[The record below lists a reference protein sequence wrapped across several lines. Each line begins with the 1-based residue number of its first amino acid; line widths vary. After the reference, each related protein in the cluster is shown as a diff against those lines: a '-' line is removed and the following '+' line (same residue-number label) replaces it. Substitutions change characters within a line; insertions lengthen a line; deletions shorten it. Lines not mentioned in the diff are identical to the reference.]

1 MGVRENLS
9 LETLACVLSWLSVF
23 SIVEWRMSTNG
34 LTLHI
39 FMQLTQKRSR
49 HIKSV
54 MFPSSCYF
62 KIQWKITY
70 DIRVIAL
77 WISSW
82 PNSFLNLST
91 MKAWYMIFICLIR
104 ILFLIDWI
112 LAYIIYFKVSCF
124 YWSRY
129 LGLIHFKSYYNKR
142 SSYHFVKRSESI
154 GHSVMSDSL
163 QPQVSL
169 MCVCVC
175 VYMK

>member
-1 MGVRENLS
+1 MPFGWHLGILDLNLFYLLNNS
-9 LETLACVLSWLSVF
+9 LGLP
-23 SIVEWRMSTNG
+23 
-34 LTLHI
+34 LTL
-39 FMQLTQKRSR
+39 LA
-49 HIKSV
+49 
-54 MFPSSCYF
+54 F

-91 MKAWYMIFICLIR
+91 MKVWYMIFICLIR

-112 LAYIIYFKVSCF
+112 LAYIIYFEVSCF

-175 VYMK
+175 VCVYTWNKINLLWKMINVLLIKITSLNFSKL